1 LKDIAI
7 AIDGLSSCGKSTLAR
22 DLAEAL
28 DYMYVDSGAMYR
40 AVTLYLLENELDYEN
55 IATVEEAL
63 AEISISFSKDPDRP
77 GILLNGRHVEKE
89 IRKKRVTENVS
100 PVATISEVRRFL
112 VKQQQKLGENKA
124 IVMDGRDIG
133 TVVFPNAELKLFLKA
148 DLETRTSRRYKE
160 LLGRGIEFSR
170 EEVQKNL
177 GDRDHI
183 DSTREDSPLT
193 VASDAIVVDN
203 TNINCD
209 EQLQMCLALAQYRI
223 DHPRSHP

>member
-1 LKDIAI
+1 MKDIAI